1 MLSAGTSLWRV
12 TRQRFQDGG
21 NSEVSGLSFVGE
33 SCDTIYCTCRP
44 ILIALPSTIPE
55 TNLRIVQY
63 LSSWLGCIQKSTL
76 LMAPFWRI
84 SASASGN
91 LSKTTTKTTGIKVNL
106 YALKFLR
113 PRKLIRNHATG
124 KWDAAV
130 GAYLPPLQQS
140 DTQSSIE
147 DFEARQH
154 PAALASLREQKLLP
168 PWDAVAAQIRK
179 GPPPFLRPGWKSPLI
194 GQKVNLEWIDRDV
207 FTWIQGSREGWRNK
221 KVLVIEFW
229 AS

>member
-106 YALKFLR
+106 CTEILEAPQTYQKSCDRQVGCCCWCVPSPTSTIRYSEFYRGFRGEAASGSLGKPSRTKTTSTLGRGGCANSKRTSTIPQAGLEESLDR
-113 PRKLIRNHATG
+113 PKS
-124 KWDAAV
+124 
-130 GAYLPPLQQS
+130 QS
-140 DTQSSIE
+140 RMD
-147 DFEARQH
+147 
-154 PAALASLREQKLLP
+154 
-168 PWDAVAAQIRK
+168 
-179 GPPPFLRPGWKSPLI
+179 
-194 GQKVNLEWIDRDV
+194 
-207 FTWIQGSREGWRNK
+207 
-221 KVLVIEFW
+221 
-229 AS
+229 